1 MDALPEQK
9 QAGLREL
16 KVAFETLHRIADR
29 QNYPNVFKELM
40 ALFLDVYE
48 EDIPSM
54 SNKEITEEMKDMYEA
69 YMIVV
74 ESMRIRSL
82 TDSLLD

>member
-1 MDALPEQK
+1 MHLPKHKE
-9 QAGLREL
+9 AGLREL
-16 KVAFETLHRIADR
+16 KVAFKTLYRIADR
-29 QNYPNVFKELM
+29 QKYPKVFKELM
-40 ALFLDVYE
+40 PLFLNVYE
-48 EDIPSM
+48 NDITSM
-54 SNKEITEEMKDMYEA
+54 SNKEIAEEMKEMHEA

>member
-1 MDALPEQK
+1 MHLPKHKE
-9 QAGLREL
+9 AGLREL
-16 KVAFETLHRIADR
+16 KVAFETLYRIADR
-29 QNYPNVFKELM
+29 QKYPNVFKELM
-40 ALFLDVYE
+40 PLFLNVYE
-48 EDIPSM
+48 KDITSM
-54 SNKEITEEMKDMYEA
+54 SNKEITEEMKAMHEA

>member
-9 QAGLREL
+9 KAGLREL

-29 QNYPNVFKELM
+29 KNYPNVFKELM

-48 EDIPSM
+48 KDIPSM
-54 SNKEITEEMKDMYEA
+54 SNKEIIEEMKDMYEA